1 MTPLALEW
9 VSKAEEDFE
18 AARWLSRAPAG
29 IFNAIGFHCQQ
40 CVEKYLKARLTD
52 SSIAFPKT
60 HDLAVLLNLALP
72 VEPSW
77 SALHVEIRFLTPF
90 SVEVRY
96 PGVSATA
103 QDSADALA
111 ACTRIR
117 QIMRQSMGLP

>member
-18 AARWLSRAPAG
+18 AARWLSQAPTG
-29 IFNAIGFHCQQ
+29 TFNVIGFHAQQ

-52 SSIAFPKT
+52 AGIPFPRT
-60 HDLAVLLNLALP
+60 HDLAVLVNLILP

-77 SALHVEIRFLTPF
+77 AVLHGEIRFLTPF

-111 ACTRIR
+111 ACSRAR
-117 QIMRQSMGLP
+117 QIIRQSMGLP